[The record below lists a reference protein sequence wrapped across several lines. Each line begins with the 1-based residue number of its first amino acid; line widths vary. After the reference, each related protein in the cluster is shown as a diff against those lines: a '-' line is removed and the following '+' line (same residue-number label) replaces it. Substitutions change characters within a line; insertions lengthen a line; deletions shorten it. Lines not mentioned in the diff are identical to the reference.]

1 MTRPLVQTPET
12 IARSRRPRSRITRRA
27 LVQGS
32 LGAAGLALVGC
43 TAPGIGKQ
51 DDPFALVA
59 NPAKDEWPQMFWDA
73 PEYVQE
79 TYRYVLGNKQDIEW
93 MPCFC
98 GCVDQGHDSNWHC
111 YVDEERGDG
120 TYLLDPMSFG

>member
-1 MTRPLVQTPET
+1 MTRSLRTPSAT
-12 IARSRRPRSRITRRA
+12 VPDARRRRSRITRRA

-43 TAPGIGKQ
+43 SAPGIGQKE
-51 DDPFALVA
+51 DPFALIA
-59 NPAKDEWPQMFWDA
+59 NPAKDEWPQMFLDA

-79 TYRYVLGNKQDIEW
+79 TYRYVLANKQDIQW

-111 YVDEERGDG
+111 YVDEERDDG
-120 TYLLDPMSFG
+120 TFLLDPMSFG